1 MTKKRPAKRDMT
13 YYDLLQGYVDKGY
26 KLEKYGS
33 VTEPIRG
40 KDRYYRLYKIV
51 INPEHE
57 KTLLTTTGFH
67 GEEFN
72 GPISLLRIFD
82 EAVDFATK
90 MQTRL
95 IVYPCINPSGFD
107 LHQRYNPS
115 DDVGDYGNND
125 FLRHEIKNG
134 EWVGT
139 LKTGEAFVKYKIIDS
154 AAKEVRLLKRDV
166 LKYQNPVPQA
176 VLDIHQDCMKKG
188 QGNFYAYILNQ
199 SQRPVYL
206 EIMKKLAKITDV
218 AKNIDA
224 ENIEGD
230 RKVSYRIDKDGFI
243 FLHDGSINDMFYR
256 LKSEFSICAETNT
269 DLPLEKVSQ
278 INLIWIKELIKLITK

>member
-13 YYDLLQGYVDKGY
+13 YKDLLQGYVDKNY
-26 KLEKYGS
+26 ELECYGS
-33 VTEPIRG
+33 VTEPIRR
-40 KDRYYRLYKIV
+40 KDTHYRLYKIV

-72 GPISLLRIFD
+72 GPISLLHIID
-82 EAVDFATK
+82 EAAAFANE
-90 MQTRL
+90 MSTRL
-95 IVYPCINPSGFD
+95 IVYPCVNPSGFD

-115 DDVGDYGNND
+115 DDVGDYGNNN
-125 FLRHEIKNG
+125 FLSYQIENG

-139 LKTGEAFVKYKIIDS
+139 LETDQNFVKYKIIDS

-166 LKYQNPVPQA
+166 LKYQNPVPRA
-176 VLDIHQDCMKKG
+176 VLDIHQDDNVKKG
-188 QGNFYAYILNQ
+188 QGNFYAYIFD
-199 SQRPVYL
+199 QRPVYL
-206 EIMKKLAKITDV
+206 KIMRKLAKITDTS
-218 AKNIDA
+218 KNIDA

-230 RKVSYRIDKDGFI
+230 RTVSYRIDKDGFI

-278 INLIWIKELIKLITK
+278 INLIWIKELIKLIVKK